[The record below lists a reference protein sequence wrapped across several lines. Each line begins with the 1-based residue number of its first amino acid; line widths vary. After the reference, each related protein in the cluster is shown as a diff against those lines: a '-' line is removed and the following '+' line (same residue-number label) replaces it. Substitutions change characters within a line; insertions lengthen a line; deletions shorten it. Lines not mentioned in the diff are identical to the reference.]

1 MSYRM
6 FIKPLTE
13 KTGAAPER
21 HEVMVNTET
30 GMISLINS
38 DGENVSGLKDIT
50 VDIALKKEI
59 LSFLDIVNKD
69 VVDSINDIKPKY
81 EKESKRSEEIKKQI
95 DKLKSLNKG
104 IETQI
109 KKITNNN
116 IEAYVLMQDL
126 IKQIY
131 KIIDT
136 YSKTYLDIAKVE
148 RKVDHLIYLRDI
160 LRKNRIQ
167 MEKDIKTLTA
177 KNNNVKKLLATKEYK
192 STYDAWVADYVKRT
206 KNLSKESKVSSISF
220 SHKI

>member
-1 MSYRM
+1 M

-13 KTGAAPER
+13 KTGAKPER

-69 VVDSINDIKPKY
+69 VVESINDIKPKY
-81 EKESKRSEEIKKQI
+81 ENEMKRTDVIKAQM
-95 DKLKSLNKG
+95 DKLKKLNKDIINQIRK
-104 IETQI
+104 IE
-109 KKITNNN
+109 NNN
-116 IEAYVLMQDL
+116 VTAYVMMQEL

-131 KIIDT
+131 NIIDV

-160 LRKNRIQ
+160 LRKNRVQ
-167 MEKDIKTLTA
+167 MEKDIKSLTT
-177 KNNNVKKLLATKEYK
+177 KNNEVKKLLATKEYK

-206 KNLSKESKVSSISF
+206 KNLSKESKVNSISF

>member
-13 KTGAAPER
+13 KTGAKPER

-50 VDIALKKEI
+50 VDISLKKEI

-69 VVDSINDIKPKY
+69 VVESINDIKPKY
-81 EKESKRSEEIKKQI
+81 ENEMKRTDTIKAQL
-95 DKLKSLNKG
+95 DKLKNLNKD
-104 IETQI
+104 IISQI
-109 KKITNNN
+109 KQIENNN
-116 IEAYVLMQDL
+116 VTAYVMLQEL

-131 KIIDT
+131 NIIDV

-167 MEKDIKTLTA
+167 MEKDIKSLTT
-177 KNNNVKKLLATKEYK
+177 KNNEVKKLLATKEYK

-206 KNLSKESKVSSISF
+206 KDLSKESKVSSISF

>member
-1 MSYRM
+1 M

-13 KTGAAPER
+13 KTGAKPER

-69 VVDSINDIKPKY
+69 VVESINDIKPKY
-81 EKESKRSEEIKKQI
+81 ENEMKRTDVIKAQM
-95 DKLKSLNKG
+95 DKLKKLNKDIINQIRK
-104 IETQI
+104 IE
-109 KKITNNN
+109 NNN
-116 IEAYVLMQDL
+116 VTAYVMMQEL

-131 KIIDT
+131 NIIDV

-160 LRKNRIQ
+160 LRKNRVQ
-167 MEKDIKTLTA
+167 MEKDIKSLTT
-177 KNNNVKKLLATKEYK
+177 KNNEVKKLLATKEYK

>member
-13 KTGAAPER
+13 KTGAKPER

-69 VVDSINDIKPKY
+69 VVESINDIKPKY
-81 EKESKRSEEIKKQI
+81 ENEMKRTDLIKAQM
-95 DKLKSLNKG
+95 DKLKSLNKDI
-104 IETQI
+104 IEQI
-109 KKITNNN
+109 KKIETNNVT
-116 IEAYVLMQDL
+116 AYVMMQDL

-131 KIIDT
+131 NIIDV

-167 MEKDIKTLTA
+167 MEKDIKSLTT
-177 KNNNVKKLLATKEYK
+177 KNNEVKKLLATKEYK

-206 KNLSKESKVSSISF
+206 KALSKESKVSSISF
-220 SHKI
+220 IHKI

>member
-1 MSYRM
+1 M

-13 KTGAAPER
+13 KTGAKPER

-59 LSFLDIVNKD
+59 LSFLDIVNRD
-69 VVDSINDIKPKY
+69 VVESISDIKPKY
-81 EKESKRSEEIKKQI
+81 ENEMRRTDKIKAQL
-95 DKLKSLNKG
+95 DKLKNLNKD
-104 IETQI
+104 IISQI
-109 KKITNNN
+109 KQIENNN
-116 IEAYVLMQDL
+116 LTAYVMMQDL

-131 KIIDT
+131 NIIDV
-136 YSKTYLDIAKVE
+136 YSKTYLDISKVE

-167 MEKDIKTLTA
+167 MEKDIKTLTS
-177 KNNNVKKLLATKEYK
+177 KNNEVKKLLATKEYK
-192 STYDAWVADYVKRT
+192 STYDAWVEDYVKRT

>member
-1 MSYRM
+1 M

-13 KTGAAPER
+13 KTGAKPER

-69 VVDSINDIKPKY
+69 VVESINDIKPKY
-81 EKESKRSEEIKKQI
+81 ENEMKRTDKIKEQL
-95 DKLKSLNKG
+95 DKLKNLNKDIINQ
-104 IETQI
+104 IEQI
-109 KKITNNN
+109 ESNNVT
-116 IEAYVLMQDL
+116 AYVMLQDL

-131 KIIDT
+131 NIIDV

-167 MEKDIKTLTA
+167 MEKDIKSLTT
-177 KNNNVKKLLATKEYK
+177 KNNEVKKLLATKEYK
-192 STYDAWVADYVKRT
+192 STYDTWVADYVKRT
-206 KNLSKESKVSSISF
+206 KALSKESKVSSISF